1 MKRLL
6 VIGPVPPPYHGCSV
20 ATRLLLQSDLERS
33 FEVRHLDTSDRRNLD
48 NLGTWDLRNIG
59 LALGTIA
66 RAMGIALRERPHVVY
81 IPISQ
86 NPAGYLRDGC
96 LILVFAWLGRSSVVV
111 HLHGSSFSRFY
122 DRSGPLLRAFIDL
135 SMRRAA
141 RGIVLGEN
149 LRSQLDRWFP
159 GDRLAVVPNGTELAG
174 RVAAVATDGAAGKNG
189 RGEVVTVLFLGN
201 LLLFKGVGDVI
212 DAAVTLLPRHPGL
225 RFRFAGRWTRDPMFG
240 SSGEETRA
248 ECMRR
253 IGRSG
258 REGAFEF
265 LGEVDRESVA
275 RLLSEADMLVL
286 PSWDEGLPLVLIEA
300 MAAGIP
306 AIASAGVG
314 AIPEVVAHGETGL
327 LVPPGD
333 VAALAGAI
341 EALAVDEAMRH
352 RMGAAARVRCERR
365 YSLASWSQGLERVLR
380 GAEARA

>member
-20 ATRLLLQSDLERS
+20 ATQLLLQSDLSRS

-48 NLGTWDLRNIG
+48 NLGTWDVRNIG
-59 LALGTIA
+59 LALGTIVHA
-66 RAMGIALRERPHVVY
+66 LGIVIRERPHVVY

-96 LILVFAWLGRSSVVV
+96 LILAFARLGRSSVVV
-111 HLHGSSFSRFY
+111 HLHGSSFTRFY
-122 DRSGPLLRAFIDL
+122 DRSSPLLRWFIDL
-135 SMRRAA
+135 SMRSAA

-159 GDRLAVVPNGTELAG
+159 GERLAVVPNGTELAG
-174 RVAAVATDGAAGKNG
+174 RVAAVASSRTAGNG
-189 RGEVVTVLFLGN
+189 GGEAVTVLFLGN

-212 DAAVTLLPRHPGL
+212 DAAVALLPRYPGL
-225 RFRFAGRWTRDPMFG
+225 RFRFAGRWTRDPIFG
-240 SSGEETRA
+240 ASGEETRA

-258 REGAFEF
+258 REDAFEF
-265 LGEVDRESVA
+265 LGEVDRDSVA
-275 RLLSEADMLVL
+275 RLLAEADMLVL

-306 AIASAGVG
+306 TIASAGIG

-333 VAALAGAI
+333 VAALARAI
-341 EALAVDEAMRH
+341 EALAVDRTMRQ
-352 RMGAAARVRCERR
+352 RMGAAARARCERR
-365 YSLASWSQGLERVLR
+365 YSLASWSEGLERVLR

>member
-1 MKRLL
+1 MRRLL

-20 ATRLLLQSDLERS
+20 ATELLLRSSLKRS
-33 FEVRHLDTSDRRNLD
+33 FEVQHLDTSDRRDLD
-48 NLGTWDLRNIG
+48 NLGTWDVRNMG

-66 RAMGIALRERPHVVY
+66 QAAGIALRQRPEVVY

-96 LILVFAWLGRSSVVV
+96 LILAFAWLGRSSVVV
-111 HLHGSSFSRFY
+111 HLHGSSFTRFY
-122 DRSGPLLRAFIDL
+122 NGSGALLRWFIDL

-149 LRSQLDRWFP
+149 LRSQLERWFP

-174 RVAAVATDGAAGKNG
+174 RVASVASSGAVGNG
-189 RGEVVTVLFLGN
+189 VGGSVTVLFLGN

-212 DAAVTLLPRHPGL
+212 DAAVSLLPRLPGL

-240 SSGEETRA
+240 VSGEDTRA

-253 IGRSG
+253 IAESG
-258 REGAFEF
+258 REEAFEF
-265 LGEVDRESVA
+265 LGEVDRASVA
-275 RLLSEADMLVL
+275 RLLAEADMLVL
-286 PSWDEGLPLVLIEA
+286 PSRDEGLPLVLIEA

-306 AIASAGVG
+306 TIASAGVG
-314 AIPEVVAHGETGL
+314 AIPEVVVDGETGF

-333 VAALAGAI
+333 V
-341 EALAVDEAMRH
+341 EALARAIETLVLDRTLRC
-352 RMGAAARVRCERR
+352 RMGAAARARCERR
-365 YSLASWSQGLERVLR
+365 YSLASWSESLERVLS
-380 GAEARA
+380 GAEAGA